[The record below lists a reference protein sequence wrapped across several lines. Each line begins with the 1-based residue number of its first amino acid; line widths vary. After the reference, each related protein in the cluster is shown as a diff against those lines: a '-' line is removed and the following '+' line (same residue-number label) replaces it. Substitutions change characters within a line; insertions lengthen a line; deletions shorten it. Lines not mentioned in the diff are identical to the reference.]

1 MFLVLATKAD
11 DFGGEETPAL
21 PAALG
26 NLVANYGDI
35 SESENDDE
43 SKITKPTEGR
53 YLTET

>member
-53 YLTET
+53 YLTES